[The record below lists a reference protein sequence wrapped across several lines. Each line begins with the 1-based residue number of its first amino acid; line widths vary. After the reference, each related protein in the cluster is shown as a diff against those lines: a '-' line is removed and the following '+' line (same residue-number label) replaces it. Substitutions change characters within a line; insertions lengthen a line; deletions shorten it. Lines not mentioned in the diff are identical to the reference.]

1 MSVSKQ
7 SDIWQE
13 TEPFSLS
20 ERQID
25 VASLRFDDD
34 RAGACVVF
42 EGRVR
47 NNNEGKSVK
56 SLAYEAYDRMAVAEG
71 NKIIEE
77 AVNRF
82 DIVDA
87 RCVHRVGKL
96 EIGEIAV
103 WIAVLAAHRTEAFT
117 ACRYIIDEVKSRV
130 PIWKKEHYLD
140 GESEWVAPDGELKR
154 P

>member
-1 MSVSKQ
+1 MSDS
-7 SDIWQE
+7 
-13 TEPFSLS
+13 FSLS
-20 ERQID
+20 EQRID

-47 NNNEGKSVK
+47 NTNEGKAVK
-56 SLAYEAYDRMAVAEG
+56 SLSYEAYDRMAVAEG
-71 NKIIEE
+71 NKVIEE
-77 AVNRF
+77 AVARF
-82 DIVDA
+82 GIVDA
-87 RCVHRVGKL
+87 RCVHRVGRL

-103 WIAVLAAHRTEAFT
+103 WIAVLAAHRAEAFT

-140 GESEWVAPDGELKR
+140 GDSEWVAPDGETKR
-154 P
+154 S